1 MNTMNLIS
9 FFCIIMSI
17 TINMA
22 ARSDTKIMFET
33 RSKNPPTEVSDSTE
47 TRLFSG
53 LGTWAWQDSVFRLDL
68 DVDKD
73 LG

>member
-9 FFCIIMSI
+9 FFLHHYKYNDKYGC
-17 TINMA
+17 
-22 ARSDTKIMFET
+22 SDTKIMFET

-47 TRLFSG
+47 TCLFSG
-53 LGTWAWQDSVFRLDL
+53 LGTWAWQDSVFRLNL